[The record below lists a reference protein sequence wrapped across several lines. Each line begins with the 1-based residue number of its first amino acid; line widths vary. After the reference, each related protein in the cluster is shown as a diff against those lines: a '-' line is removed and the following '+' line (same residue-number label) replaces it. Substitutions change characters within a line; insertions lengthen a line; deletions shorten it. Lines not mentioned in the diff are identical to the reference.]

1 MKKLAALIAVAFA
14 FAVPLA
20 GCNTMKGAGQ
30 DIQKGGQKME
40 DAARR
45 SSSDASSAALIA
57 PRHQAIAYRDGSRLQ
72 NREKIAASISERDA
86 QAP

>member
-1 MKKLAALIAVAFA
+1 MKKLVALVTVAFA

-40 DAARR
+40 DAA
-45 SSSDASSAALIA
+45 
-57 PRHQAIAYRDGSRLQ
+57 QKKQ
-72 NREKIAASISERDA
+72 
-86 QAP
+86 

>member
-1 MKKLAALIAVAFA
+1 MKQLAAMIAVVFA

-40 DAARR
+40 DAATKK
-45 SSSDASSAALIA
+45 
-57 PRHQAIAYRDGSRLQ
+57 Q
-72 NREKIAASISERDA
+72 
-86 QAP
+86 